1 MWGSG
6 CFSVSDSAKKEFCR
20 FILKMTKNLHL
31 NAEKLQ
37 LDVEKVW
44 IIHFF
49 ANLVQEDLPYCS

>member
-37 LDVEKVW
+37 LDVENCKEIVK
-44 IIHFF
+44 
-49 ANLVQEDLPYCS
+49 L